1 MCRTDEDRS
10 RGVTA
15 MRWTVQSV
23 YWRLESNH
31 DGLRDV
37 VVEDDMVGEEKGSEH
52 EGCDDEEESEKG
64 MEEET
69 EAESERGDTRVFNM
83 KVSSLYTPYSVG
95 ALMTVDEISR

>member
-31 DGLRDV
+31 DGLRGV
-37 VVEDDMVGEEKGSEH
+37 VVEDDMVSEEKGSEH
-52 EGCDDEEESEKG
+52 DGCDDGEESEK
-64 MEEET
+64 
-69 EAESERGDTRVFNM
+69 RVNND
-83 KVSSLYTPYSVG
+83 VG
-95 ALMTVDEISR
+95 KGSRSYNKARRF